1 MECINTVCYFFCH
14 PGYDPISSASR
25 KCLENGTWNGRDFFC
40 QGAKLLFI
48 IQKSCL
54 RLHKKKEGLNKLIYG
69 LSTIFKVSICVIWKV
84 TSVFFNFR
92 LFKTVM
98 TCPTMIIPPKGI
110 LLTPSC
116 GNTYGTYCVF
126 ACENGYASRVG
137 NVTRTCLESSLWS
150 GENIKCTGTG
160 TSLRFYF
167 CMKVRQTNN
176 WVMKGQTTIN
186 NKNNK

>member
-1 MECINTVCYFFCH
+1 MLFLLPSWVWSNQLCFKKV
-14 PGYDPISSASR
+14 SR
-25 KCLENGTWNGRDFFC
+25 KRDLEWPG
-40 QGAKLLFI
+40 LLLPRCKTVVHYSKVLLTAT
-48 IQKSCL
+48 Q
-54 RLHKKKEGLNKLIYG
+54 KKEGLNKLIYG